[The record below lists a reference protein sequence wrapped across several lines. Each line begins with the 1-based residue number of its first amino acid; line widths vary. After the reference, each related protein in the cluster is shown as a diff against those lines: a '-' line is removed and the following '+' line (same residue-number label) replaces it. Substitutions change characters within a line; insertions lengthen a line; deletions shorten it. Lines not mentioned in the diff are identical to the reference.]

1 MGNTGSLQEKIIS
14 RVQQGRNEHPEYK
27 SFLDFWE
34 KILLVQTSFYP
45 KIPIKKNIP
54 EPLNLLKLKEGFPL
68 ISWNSL
74 PVEENLFKELFMALC
89 QATRKSNKKFE
100 QEIPRIEK
108 WLADKG
114 QSFSEWLRLFF
125 LDEEDSFIQKAVNH
139 ELDADLLTFLFFSSL
154 KPFLKARSE
163 ELAQQLAE
171 TKEEW
176 NRGYCPV
183 CGSRPLLSFL
193 QEDGKKA
200 GVCSACEGL
209 WPLPRFFCPNCE
221 NTNQKTLSFFF
232 IEGDQGLRIEVC
244 ERCSHYLKTVDL
256 RKKVLEPIPVLE
268 DLLTTHLDLWAQKK
282 GYKKLPVFGNR
293 HGPPGA

>member
-1 MGNTGSLQEKIIS
+1 MGNTGLLQEKIIS
-14 RVQQGRNEHPEYK
+14 RVQQGRHENPEYE

-34 KILLVQTSFYP
+34 KILLVQATFYP
-45 KIPIKKNIP
+45 NIPLKKNLS

-68 ISWNSL
+68 ISWNSF
-74 PVEENLFKELFMALC
+74 PVEENLFKKLFIALC

-125 LDEEDSFIQKAVNH
+125 LDEGDSFIQKAVDYG
-139 ELDADLLTFLFFSSL
+139 LDANLTTFLFFSSL

-193 QEDGKKA
+193 KEGGKKA
-200 GVCSACEGL
+200 GICSACEDI

-221 NTNQKTLSFFF
+221 NTDQKTMGFFF
-232 IEGDQGLRIEVC
+232 IEGDEGVRIEVC
-244 ERCSHYLKTVDL
+244 ERCSHYLKTLDL

-282 GYKKLPVFGNR
+282 GYKKLPVFGTR
-293 HGPPGA
+293 HSPPGA